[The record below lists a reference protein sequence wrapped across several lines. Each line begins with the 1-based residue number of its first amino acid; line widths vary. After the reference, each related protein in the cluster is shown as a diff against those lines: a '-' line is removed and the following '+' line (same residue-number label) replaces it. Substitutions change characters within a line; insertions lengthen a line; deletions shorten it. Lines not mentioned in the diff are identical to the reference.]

1 VKIIRAAAIIF
12 VFVCGALFAQEK
24 PKKSKAEEKSSPTP
38 EETSG
43 EKKKSSGGFD
53 LTHPTEAVTTEI
65 FADEAFF
72 DSANNIGKFN
82 GHVKVNDPRFAM
94 QSDKLT
100 AYISK
105 ENKGLEKAVADSHV
119 AVVRDRPDPN
129 GGPPQRTIGLSD
141 NAIYTT
147 NDGIVQLTGN
157 PRVQQGV
164 NMHIAT
170 SPDTVMI
177 LNQEGQLTTH
187 GPSRTE
193 IRQEPS
199 PSPSASPGASASP
212 SPSPSATSK
221 Q

>member
-1 VKIIRAAAIIF
+1 MRFVAVTVAI
-12 VFVCGALFAQEK
+12 VCATTSVLLFAQQTAKETGSRPSASPSPDKAKASGPSEK
-24 PKKSKAEEKSSPTP
+24 
-38 EETSG
+38 
-43 EKKKSSGGFD
+43 FD
-53 LTHPTEAVTTEI
+53 FSHPTQPVTTEI
-65 FADEAFF
+65 YADDAFF
-72 DSANNIGKFN
+72 DSAKNIGKFS

-94 QSDKLT
+94 QSEKLT
-100 AYISK
+100 AYIAK
-105 ENKGLEKAVADSHV
+105 EDKGLEKAVADGHV
-119 AVVRDRPDPN
+119 AVVRNRPDPK
-129 GGPPQRTIGLSD
+129 GGPPQQSIGLSD

-147 NDGIVQLTGN
+147 SDGIIQLMGN
-157 PRVQQGV
+157 PRVQQGT

-199 PSPSASPGASASP
+199 PSPTASPTESP
-212 SPSPSATSK
+212 K

>member
-1 VKIIRAAAIIF
+1 MGVLI
-12 VFVCGALFAQEK
+12 CTLLFAQEK
-24 PKKSKAEEKSSPTP
+24 AKETKPVAATSPAEEKS
-38 EETSG
+38 G
-43 EKKKSSGGFD
+43 AKKSKGFD
-53 LTHPTEAVTTEI
+53 LSNPTEPITTEI
-65 FADEAFF
+65 YADEAFF
-72 DSANNIGKFN
+72 DSEKNFGKFS

-94 QSDKLT
+94 QSEKLT
-100 AYISK
+100 AFISK
-105 ENKGLEKAVADSHV
+105 ENKGLEKAVADGQV
-119 AVVRDRPDPN
+119 AVVRNRPDPK

-147 NDGIVQLTGN
+147 SDGIVQLMGN

-177 LNQEGQLTTH
+177 LNQEGQLTTR

-193 IRQEPS
+193 IRQSPS
-199 PSPSASPGASASP
+199 PSPSASPSP
-212 SPSPSATSK
+212 GESPK

>member
-1 VKIIRAAAIIF
+1 
-12 VFVCGALFAQEK
+12 
-24 PKKSKAEEKSSPTP
+24 
-38 EETSG
+38 
-43 EKKKSSGGFD
+43 
-53 LTHPTEAVTTEI
+53 
-65 FADEAFF
+65 
-72 DSANNIGKFN
+72 
-82 GHVKVNDPRFAM
+82 M

-129 GGPPQRTIGLSD
+129 GGPPQRTLGVSD

-147 NDGIVQLTGN
+147 GDGIVQLTGN

-177 LNQEGQLTTH
+177 LNQEGQLTTR

-199 PSPSASPGASASP
+199 PSPGASWRIGVGIAIAQRIGISITVAISETMTSGTLP
-212 SPSPSATSK
+212 ATSPDLSK
-221 Q
+221 ESGIGTEEVLITEQLVKIYGGRAVVNGVESECARG

>member
-1 VKIIRAAAIIF
+1 MKLMRLIT
-12 VFVCGALFAQEK
+12 ALSCACICTIVVAQEK
-24 PKKSKAEEKSSPTP
+24 AKEGKASATPSSSEEKSTA
-38 EETSG
+38 
-43 EKKKSSGGFD
+43 KKSAGLD
-53 LTHPTEAVTTEI
+53 LAHPTEAITTEI
-65 FADEAFF
+65 YADEAFF
-72 DSANNIGKFN
+72 DSVKNIGKFS

-119 AVVRDRPDPN
+119 AVVRNRPDPK
-129 GGPPQRTIGLSD
+129 GGPPERTIGLSD
-141 NAIYTT
+141 SAVYTT
-147 NDGIVQLTGN
+147 SDGIVQLTGN
-157 PRVQQGV
+157 PRVQQGI

-177 LNQEGQLTTH
+177 LNQEGQLTTR

-199 PSPSASPGASASP
+199 PSPSSSASP
-212 SPSPSATSK
+212 RESPK